1 MNNFIK
7 LFDEMNNDE
16 HFEEKGFYIA
26 FSELEDL
33 LGYLNTEYEISS
45 EQAERL
51 TSRLLSVSEIIH
63 FTISLLKKADYYD
76 LLELKKELEEELS
89 YRKKIKKHK
98 GNETSS
104 CCTIFVNINCLH
116 YMT

>member
-7 LFDEMNNDE
+7 LFNEIYDDEF
-16 HFEEKGFYIA
+16 FEEKGFYIA

-51 TSRLLSVSEIIH
+51 VSRLLSVSEIIH

-76 LLELKKELEEELS
+76 LLELKKEFEEVFS
-89 YRKKIKKHK
+89 FRKKIKK
-98 GNETSS
+98 T
-104 CCTIFVNINCLH
+104 
-116 YMT
+116 